1 MFFFSPL
8 IYFFN
13 RYMNSNKLKAYLSI
27 DQYDKSYPKSFYQR
41 SELSVILNV
50 IDGKSTEK
58 TE

>member
-1 MFFFSPL
+1 
-8 IYFFN
+8 
-13 RYMNSNKLKAYLSI
+13 MNSNKLKAYLSI